1 MNISSVHIAPERL
14 WKPDIRLFNSII
26 HEDYEDTDAIIYSW
40 GMAFWVPPVTTH
52 TSCELDYSYWPWDIQ
67 KCNMVI
73 GSWTKSG
80 WEVDVFNMGQTDGT
94 KNVSSIYL
102 GNYAGTLW
110 EIVSANSHREV
121 KFYKGI
127 DSPWPAIRVRLVLRR
142 ISFV

>member
-1 MNISSVHIAPERL
+1 MYFSSI
-14 WKPDIRLFNSII
+14 FFSII

-94 KNVSSIYL
+94 KNV
-102 GNYAGTLW
+102 GRGTHAGPKISLHIHKI
-110 EIVSANSHREV
+110 IVNCTCNIFSQ
-121 KFYKGI
+121 
-127 DSPWPAIRVRLVLRR
+127 LR
-142 ISFV
+142 I

>member
-1 MNISSVHIAPERL
+1 MYFSSI
-14 WKPDIRLFNSII
+14 FFSII

-94 KNVSSIYL
+94 KNVGRGTRAGPKISPPHPQNNCNLHLTLLYL
-102 GNYAGTLW
+102 QYLFT
-110 EIVSANSHREV
+110 IVDM
-121 KFYKGI
+121 I
-127 DSPWPAIRVRLVLRR
+127 L
-142 ISFV
+142 

>member
-1 MNISSVHIAPERL
+1 MYFSSI
-14 WKPDIRLFNSII
+14 FFSII

-80 WEVDVFNMGQTDGT
+80 WEVDVFNMGLT
-94 KNVSSIYL
+94 KNVSQVAGARGL
-102 GNYAGTLW
+102 GPPNLPP
-110 EIVSANSHREV
+110 
-121 KFYKGI
+121 
-127 DSPWPAIRVRLVLRR
+127 SPEKAKC
-142 ISFV
+142 SFGFCNIFS

>member
-1 MNISSVHIAPERL
+1 MYFSSI
-14 WKPDIRLFNSII
+14 FFSII

-94 KNVSSIYL
+94 KNV
-102 GNYAGTLW
+102 GRGTHAGPKISPHIHKIIVNSTCNIFSQLRIWFGKTLLFFPP
-110 EIVSANSHREV
+110 NS
-121 KFYKGI
+121 
-127 DSPWPAIRVRLVLRR
+127 R
-142 ISFV
+142 ILMYVYGGLICRSMRKLT

>member
-1 MNISSVHIAPERL
+1 MYFSSI
-14 WKPDIRLFNSII
+14 FFSII

-80 WEVDVFNMGQTDGT
+80 WEVDVFNMGLT
-94 KNVSSIYL
+94 KNVSQVAGARGL
-102 GNYAGTLW
+102 GGPPNLPP
-110 EIVSANSHREV
+110 
-121 KFYKGI
+121 
-127 DSPWPAIRVRLVLRR
+127 SPEKAKC
-142 ISFV
+142 SFGFCNIFP

>member
-1 MNISSVHIAPERL
+1 MHYVFFIY
-14 WKPDIRLFNSII
+14 FFFSII

-94 KNVSSIYL
+94 KNVGRGTHAGPKISPLDIYFPSNHNIHKSL
-102 GNYAGTLW
+102 YGLCFFFVFWLQTL
-110 EIVSANSHREV
+110 
-121 KFYKGI
+121 
-127 DSPWPAIRVRLVLRR
+127 
-142 ISFV
+142 

>member
-1 MNISSVHIAPERL
+1 MYIAL
-14 WKPDIRLFNSII
+14 CIFHLFFFSII

-94 KNVSSIYL
+94 KNV
-102 GNYAGTLW
+102 GRGTHAGPKISHIHKI
-110 EIVSANSHREV
+110 IV
-121 KFYKGI
+121 I
-127 DSPWPAIRVRLVLRR
+127 CT
-142 ISFV
+142 